1 MLFIYC
7 MQCID
12 CIMTSLVCAINKS
25 ITAEITP
32 RTVKP
37 KAARIASQ
45 KSRVI
50 KQTHVMTI
58 KGVPISIYDID
69 FAVKSASL

>member
-1 MLFIYC
+1 M
-7 MQCID
+7 
-12 CIMTSLVCAINKS
+12 
-25 ITAEITP
+25 P

-37 KAARIASQ
+37 KGTRIASQ

-58 KGVPISIYDID
+58 KSVQINIYDID
-69 FAVKSASL
+69 FAVTLLSLMLCNSFGTNVGQNIGVLMFYSDSVV